1 MTTKT
6 NIKTTVTL
14 TFSFISCDEKSAIR
28 KLLNWMS
35 EYQDDRPEVVR
46 DCESGHYTIT
56 DKHVIAGDHI
66 ISNSFKFDNVA
77 ELAQKY
83 GTHFSA
89 YDITRAVLDYG
100 NRESVTA
107 KSETIEVEDN

>member
-1 MTTKT
+1 MTTKL
-6 NIKTTVTL
+6 KTTVTF
-14 TFSFISCDEKSAIR
+14 TFSFISHDDRAAISN
-28 KLLNWMS
+28 LLDWM
-35 EYQDDRPEVVR
+35 EDYQDEHPEVIR
-46 DCESGHYTIT
+46 DRESGKYTII
-56 DKHVIAGDHI
+56 DKHS

-83 GTHFSA
+83 GTYFSA
-89 YDITRAVLDYG
+89 YELARAVMDYG